1 MESEGTIVTSLCV
14 GEPDF
19 APPQCVM
26 DAASMAMAA
35 GQTTYTAVSGTI
47 ELRRAISA
55 DLERRK
61 GVCYDPVTE
70 IVVGNGA
77 KQCVYQGLLASCGEG
92 DEVIVP
98 APYWPSYPEMAL
110 LVGAS
115 PVILETAVEDGY
127 LIDPDALDACLREHP
142 KARALILCNPSNPT
156 GGVHSTELL
165 TRIARVLEKYP
176 SVSILADEIYE
187 RLVYTEDGQCTSFAS
202 LPGMFHRTITVN
214 GFSKSHAMTGF
225 RLGYLAAP
233 QRYAKAV
240 SVLQGQITSC
250 ASSVSQAAG
259 VSALLNV
266 DESWL
271 ANNVDVMREKR
282 DYVLSELAK
291 MDGVK
296 VAVPPD
302 GAFYVLP
309 DVSEY
314 YDGDDTRLCLDL
326 LREKKLALVPGESFG
341 APGTVRLSY
350 ATSMGE
356 LKTAMTKLRE
366 FLQGL

>member
-1 MESEGTIVTSLCV
+1 M
-14 GEPDF
+14 
-19 APPQCVM
+19 
-26 DAASMAMAA
+26 
-35 GQTTYTAVSGTI
+35 
-47 ELRRAISA
+47 
-55 DLERRK
+55 
-61 GVCYDPVTE
+61 
-70 IVVGNGA
+70 
-77 KQCVYQGLLASCGEG
+77 
-92 DEVIVP
+92 
-98 APYWPSYPEMAL
+98 
-110 LVGAS
+110 
-115 PVILETAVEDGY
+115 
-127 LIDPDALDACLREHP
+127 
-142 KARALILCNPSNPT
+142 
-156 GGVHSTELL
+156 
-165 TRIARVLEKYP
+165 
-176 SVSILADEIYE
+176 
-187 RLVYTEDGQCTSFAS
+187 
-202 LPGMFHRTITVN
+202 
-214 GFSKSHAMTGF
+214 
-225 RLGYLAAP
+225 
-233 QRYAKAV
+233 
-240 SVLQGQITSC
+240 
-250 ASSVSQAAG
+250 SQAAG

-356 LKTAMTKLRE
+356 LETAMTKLRE